1 MEWRSLVVDDKLVQ
15 IKEPDIHRS
24 NVANVSMAERRTNP
38 DRRRNHLRAFTT
50 QFVKPRRTNESRRET
65 DTHGFHV
72 DFHEPRLMFVVVATL
87 SLCIVDVYAT
97 LILLQQG
104 GKELNPI
111 MRKLIEADVWLFFVF
126 KYVVTTAGLFV
137 LLSYKNFRVYKNF
150 SGLHSLY
157 SVLIVYVLLVIYEI
171 RLLIIAMG

>member
-1 MEWRSLVVDDKLVQ
+1 MV
-15 IKEPDIHRS
+15 
-24 NVANVSMAERRTNP
+24 ERRTNP
-38 DRRRNHLRAFTT
+38 DRRRNHVKAFTT
-50 QFVKPRRTNESRRET
+50 QFVKPRRGNESRRES

-72 DFHEPRLMFVVVATL
+72 DFHEPRLMLVVVATL

-97 LILLQQG
+97 LILLQRG
-104 GKELNPI
+104 GEELNPI

-126 KYVVTTAGLFV
+126 KYVVTAAGLFV

-157 SVLIVYVLLVIYEI
+157 SVLIVYVLLVMYEI
-171 RLLIIAMG
+171 RLLILAIG

>member
-1 MEWRSLVVDDKLVQ
+1 MDEKRVQ
-15 IKEPDIHRS
+15 KKEPDVHRS
-24 NVANVSMAERRTNP
+24 GTNGSMAERRTNP
-38 DRRRNHLRAFTT
+38 DRRRNHVKAFTT
-50 QFVKPRRTNESRRET
+50 QFVKPRRSNESRRES

-72 DFHEPRLMFVVVATL
+72 DFHEPRLMLVVVATL

-97 LILLQQG
+97 LTLLQRG
-104 GKELNPI
+104 GEELNPI
-111 MRKLIEADVWLFFVF
+111 MRKLIETDVWLFFVF
-126 KYVVTTAGLFV
+126 KYVITAAGLFI

-171 RLLIIAMG
+171 RLLILAVG

>member
-1 MEWRSLVVDDKLVQ
+1 ML
-15 IKEPDIHRS
+15 
-24 NVANVSMAERRTNP
+24 ERRTNP
-38 DRRRNHLRAFTT
+38 DRRRNHVKAFTT
-50 QFVKPRRTNESRRET
+50 QFVKPRRGNDSRRES
-65 DTHGFHV
+65 DTHGLYV
-72 DFHEPRLMFVVVATL
+72 DFHEPKLMLVVVATL

-97 LILLQQG
+97 LVLLQQG

-126 KYVVTTAGLFV
+126 KYVITAAGLFI

-157 SVLIVYVLLVIYEI
+157 SVLVVYVLLVIYEI
-171 RLLIIAMG
+171 RLLVLAMG